1 MNRQTQLINF
11 CKPER
16 IFCQVTKNP
25 GRLGMMPVT
34 AVLMGHAHHHQDK
47 NENLTSNCIILKCE
61 STFVTEAGLHHKT
74 QIHCNHIRDDI
85 HTFNKLKLRK

>member
-1 MNRQTQLINF
+1 MNRQTQLINY

-34 AVLMGHAHHHQDK
+34 AVLMRHAHHHQDK
-47 NENLTSNCIILKCE
+47 NENLTSN
-61 STFVTEAGLHHKT
+61 
-74 QIHCNHIRDDI
+74 
-85 HTFNKLKLRK
+85 

>member
-34 AVLMGHAHHHQDK
+34 TVLMRHAHCCYCAMHTAVTAVLMRHAKRKFNIKLNH
-47 NENLTSNCIILKCE
+47 S
-61 STFVTEAGLHHKT
+61 KT
-74 QIHCNHIRDDI
+74 RKYICN
-85 HTFNKLKLRK
+85 